1 MKTNNYI
8 YITALLIT
16 SFLFSDYTEVSKKP
30 FSFQK
35 AKKDGVIKSKGSNN
49 LKNDHLINP
58 NTNNNLK
65 TELLNLENDFQADHE
80 LIKNNYKDKILS
92 LKNMQKSDIKGLKQ
106 NYKQRRKAIYKKYG
120 VKPPK
125 KNDQNTMMNHNVFKP
140 QKKDKKV
147 LPMIKSKK

>member
-8 YITALLIT
+8 YVIILLIT

-35 AKKDGVIKSKGSNN
+35 AKKNGVIKSKGIDK
-49 LKNDHLINP
+49 LKNDDVINP
-58 NTNNNLK
+58 NVNNNLK
-65 TELLNLENDFQADHE
+65 TELLNLENDFKVDYE
-80 LIKNNYKDKILS
+80 LIRNNYKDKIS
-92 LKNMQKSDIKGLKQ
+92 SIKNMQKSDVKGLKQ
-106 NYKQRRKAIYKKYG
+106 NYKQRRNAIYKKYG

-125 KNDQNTMMNHNVFKP
+125 KNDQNTMMNHDVFKP